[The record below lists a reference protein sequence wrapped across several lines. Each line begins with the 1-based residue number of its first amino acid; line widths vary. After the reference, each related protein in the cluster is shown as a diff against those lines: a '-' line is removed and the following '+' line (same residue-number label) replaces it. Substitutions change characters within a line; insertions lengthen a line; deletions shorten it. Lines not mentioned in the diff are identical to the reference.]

1 MTTDLPAAK
10 GSRVRRIPVR
20 VPTRVGGLTSLRSV
34 ARSMVESEIWA
45 VVVEDPVGP
54 SGLVT
59 ARDII
64 EAIAAGADPDIVWAG
79 EIMRPAPRIVSSK
92 QHPAEVG
99 EEMAAYELDIVAVVD
114 ENAPVGLT
122 TALDVLGAVIRTT
135 SESTKEPECPG
146 S

>member
-1 MTTDLPAAK
+1 MV
-10 GSRVRRIPVR
+10 GSKV
-20 VPTRVGGLTSLRSV
+20 
-34 ARSMVESEIWA
+34 WA

-64 EAIAAGADPDIVWAG
+64 EAIAAGADPDVVWAG
-79 EIMRPAPRIVSSK
+79 EIMRPAPRMVSSE
-92 QHPAEVG
+92 QHPADVG
-99 EEMAAYELDIVAVVD
+99 EEMATYELDIVAVFD

-122 TALDVLGAVIRTT
+122 TALDVLGAVIRSTRD
-135 SESTKEPECPG
+135 SETPE

>member
-1 MTTDLPAAK
+1 VSNEPPVTQGARF
-10 GSRVRRIPVR
+10 GRIPVR

-34 ARSMVESEIWA
+34 ARSMVESEVWA

-54 SGLVT
+54 SGLVS
-59 ARDII
+59 ARDVI

-79 EIMRPAPRIVSSK
+79 EIMRPGPRIVSCK

-122 TALDVLGAVIRTT
+122 TALDVLGAVIRTARESAT
-135 SESTKEPECPG
+135 ESESPE